1 MNRDLIHPL
10 AYALWEDLDRPEV
23 LWQVAA
29 LVLCL
34 AAAWAISR
42 AIRLPKLERSS
53 VWRFGVGGLNRIL
66 FPLVGLTLVLAV
78 RPVLA
83 RWEHVNLLHLAVPL
97 LGSLALI
104 RVLVYALNHVFGRS
118 GAIAAFER
126 LIALLVWSVVALHI
140 LGLLPAVTDF
150 LEDIRLAIGK
160 EHVSLLLI
168 LQAMFWAL
176 LTVLAALWAGS
187 AVEARLMRADS
198 LHSSLRVAFA
208 RVTKSLLLVVAVL
221 MVLPL
226 VGIDLTVLSV
236 FGGALGVGLGL
247 GLQKIASNYV
257 SGFIILIDR
266 SIRLGDVVTA
276 DSFFGVVK
284 DITTRYTVVRAFDG
298 REAIIPNDT
307 LINTTV
313 LNHTLSDSKLRLAT
327 TVQVGYGTDVD
338 RAMEILREVAA
349 RNPRV
354 LKDPAPGA
362 LLTRFAD
369 SGIELELGFWI
380 QDPVSGTLGLR
391 AELNLEVWRA
401 FRRERIEIPYPQQVL
416 HFASPDPSAT
426 P

>member
-1 MNRDLIHPL
+1 MNRDLIHPA
-10 AYALWEDLDRPEV
+10 AYALWEDLKQPDV

-29 LVLCL
+29 LVLCF

-42 AIRLPKLERSS
+42 AIRLPKVEQSS

-66 FPLVGLTLVLAV
+66 FPLIALALVLAA
-78 RPVLA
+78 RPVLSF
-83 RWEHVNLLHLAVPL
+83 WHHVNLLHLAVPL

-104 RVLVYALNHVFGRS
+104 RVVVYALRHVFGRS
-118 GAIAAFER
+118 GVIAAFER
-126 LIALLVWSVVALHI
+126 VIAVLVWSVVALHI
-140 LGLLPAVTDF
+140 LGLLPEMMEF
-150 LEDIRLAIGK
+150 LDDVRLAVGRQHI
-160 EHVSLLLI
+160 SLWLI
-168 LQAMFWAL
+168 LQAMFWSL
-176 LTVLAALWAGS
+176 LTLLAALWGAS
-187 AVEARLMRADS
+187 AVEARLMRAES
-198 LHSSLRVAFA
+198 LHSSLRVAFSRLA
-208 RVTKSLLLVVAVL
+208 KSLLIVIALL

-276 DSFFGVVK
+276 DNFFGEVR

-313 LNHTLSDSKLRLAT
+313 LNHTLSDTKLRLSS
-327 TVQVGYGTDVD
+327 TVQVGYGTDVE
-338 RAMEILREVAA
+338 RAMAILCEVAA

-354 LKDPAPGA
+354 LKDPAPVA
-362 LLTRFAD
+362 LLARFAD
-369 SGIELELGFWI
+369 SGIELELGIWI
-380 QDPVSGTLGLR
+380 EDPLSGTLGVR
-391 AELNLEVWRA
+391 AEMNLEIWRS
-401 FRRERIEIPYPQQVL
+401 FRREGIEIPYPQQVL
-416 HFASPDPSAT
+416 HFASPGPSAT